1 MPASVLVGTLLLV
14 GSGVPLV
21 VDLPREEALVGA
33 TLPLVAWLALGVAG
47 VVLLDRHPRSRVGWA
62 CVAAATTP
70 TFVLGAGYLLPGG
83 EPGVS
88 HMLRVATEW
97 GPLSVAPL
105 VLPLLAV
112 STVTARSRGDR
123 RWRIWTI
130 AACLLALSVA
140 TLAWFAGTPQGY
152 GLSAAAGIGAVAMVV
167 VASAFILE
175 PRPIVEPLVDLGL
188 AATGIAV
195 AAGAGGGVLAV
206 ARHEHIFGPEALGAF
221 ATAATLALAVPA
233 AWWGRREFLT
243 RRYGTGVI
251 SADEM
256 ASLTADLTTTADPRK
271 LLTKAGA
278 MVTAT
283 SGVGE
288 TQLVLDE
295 VPAPEGW
302 EAWRLLVGDDLVG
315 TMLLRPSHPGGL
327 EARQARVC
335 RQLLP
340 TVALVARAVGLA
352 IDAEYARH
360 DLTYQRDLERS
371 RILADLHDDLGP
383 VLAGMSMRVQAA
395 REVHRLPE
403 LDDLAED
410 LAGCRADLR
419 RIVSGLAP
427 VALHH
432 GDLRTAIAQLVES
445 FNGSNVRV
453 TLTSDVPDHLET
465 RWSVVIYRAVAE
477 GITNAMKHAHAAE
490 VSISVEDDASGV
502 RVSVIDDGVGGA
514 IVPGVGLQSL
524 MSRAT
529 EVGGALSVEPM
540 QPTGT
545 RLLLSLPGDHR

>member
-1 MPASVLVGTLLLV
+1 M
-14 GSGVPLV
+14 
-21 VDLPREEALVGA
+21 VDLPREEALAGA
-33 TLPLVAWLALGVAG
+33 ALPLVAWLALGVAG

-62 CVAAATTP
+62 CVVAATTP
-70 TFVLGAGYLLPGG
+70 AFLLGGGHLLPGG
-83 EPGVS
+83 EPGGS
-88 HMLRVATEW
+88 QMLRVATEW
-97 GPLSVAPL
+97 GPLTVAPL
-105 VLPLLAV
+105 ALPLLAV
-112 STVTARSRGDR
+112 SSVTARSRGHR
-123 RWRIWTI
+123 RWRIWII
-130 AACLLALSVA
+130 ATCVLALSVA
-140 TLAWFAGTPQGY
+140 SLAWFTSTPQGY

-167 VASAFILE
+167 VASAFVLE

-188 AATGIAV
+188 AVTGIVV
-195 AAGAGGGVLAV
+195 AAGAGGAVLAV
-206 ARHEHIFGPEALGAF
+206 AQHEQIFGPEALGAF
-221 ATAATLALAVPA
+221 ATATTLALAIPA

-271 LLTKAGA
+271 LLIKAGA
-278 MVTAT
+278 MVAAT

-288 TQLVLDE
+288 TRLVLDE

-302 EAWRLLVGDDLVG
+302 EAWPLLVGDDLVG
-315 TMLLRPSHPGGL
+315 TMMLLPSHPGGL

-340 TVALVARAVGLA
+340 TVALVARAVALA
-352 IDAEYARH
+352 IDADYARH

-445 FNGSNVRV
+445 FNGSKVRV
-453 TLTSDVPDHLET
+453 TLTSDVPDQLET
-465 RWSVVIYRAVAE
+465 RSSVVIYRAVAE
-477 GITNAMKHAHAAE
+477 GITNAIKHAHAE
-490 VSISVEDDASGV
+490 QVSINMEADASGV

-514 IVPGVGLQSL
+514 VVPGVGLQSL

-540 QPTGT
+540 RPTGT
-545 RLLLSLPGDHR
+545 RLLLSLPTDYR